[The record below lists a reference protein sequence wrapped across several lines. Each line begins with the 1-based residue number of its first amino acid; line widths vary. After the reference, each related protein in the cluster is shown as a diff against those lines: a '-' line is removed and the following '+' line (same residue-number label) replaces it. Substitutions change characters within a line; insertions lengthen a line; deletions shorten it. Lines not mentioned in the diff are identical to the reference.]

1 MEKDKKGFTL
11 IELIAILVSVA
22 LFSLLA
28 TPLVMSI
35 IRIDKLIIEYVL
47 YFFYFVSFRRY
58 THFFFACQF
67 LDILK

>member
-47 YFFYFVSFRRY
+47 YFFLFCKF
-58 THFFFACQF
+58 
-67 LDILK
+67 